1 MLSRTIGARGLLRRP
16 VRSSFHTNTTLIS
29 YPILLVFRFLGG
41 CAASSPLANAGAL
54 MGDIWDQRT
63 RGKAVALFTLAP
75 FAGPA
80 LGPVV
85 GGFIGVSPS
94 ASWRWLFWVLTIF
107 AGVCLVFIAFTLPE
121 TYGPVILKHKAQRL
135 RKETGDE
142 RWYAPIEKQMQE
154 TSIGTRIKDV
164 LTKPVKICEYPLII
178 QFFAC

>member
-1 MLSRTIGARGLLRRP
+1 
-16 VRSSFHTNTTLIS
+16 
-29 YPILLVFRFLGG
+29 
-41 CAASSPLANAGAL
+41 

-107 AGVCLVFIAFTLPE
+107 AGVCLVFITFTLPE

-164 LTKPVKICEYPLII
+164 LTKPVKICEFPLVI
-178 QFFAC
+178 QFVWNERWTDFSSCSVLRAHVDGYHSIYEREFYSFSTTSAQSFQSTDLIFLCH